1 MRAHKNSS
9 DTMEVRY
16 AADSLPEGEFI
27 AGLPKD
33 GSSVIVPA
41 SIAQAWISAGVAT
54 PVKIVAMSDDK
65 ENE

>member
-1 MRAHKNSS
+1 MRVLKSSS

-16 AADSLPEGEFI
+16 AKDSLQEGEFI

-54 PVKIVAMSDDK
+54 PVKIVAISDDK

>member
-1 MRAHKNSS
+1 MPAPKSSS

-16 AADSLPEGEFI
+16 VEDCLPEGEFF

-54 PVKIVAMSDDK
+54 PVKIAAISSDK
-65 ENE
+65 ERE

>member
-1 MRAHKNSS
+1 MRVLKNSS

-16 AADSLPEGEFI
+16 VEDSLSEGEFF

-54 PVKIVAMSDDK
+54 PVKIVAISDDK

>member
-1 MRAHKNSS
+1 
-9 DTMEVRY
+9 MEVRY
-16 AADSLPEGEFI
+16 AKDSLQEGEFI

-54 PVKIVAMSDDK
+54 PVKIVVISDDK

>member
-1 MRAHKNSS
+1 MRVHKNSS

-16 AADSLPEGEFI
+16 AEDSLPEGEFI

-41 SIAQAWISAGVAT
+41 SMAQAWISAGVAT
-54 PVKIVAMSDDK
+54 LVKIVAMSDDK

>member
-1 MRAHKNSS
+1 MRALKNSS

-16 AADSLPEGEFI
+16 AEDSLPEGEFI

-41 SIAQAWISAGVAT
+41 SIAQAWINAGVAT
-54 PVKIVAMSDDK
+54 PAKFVAVSDDK